1 MKQVYVYLE
10 GNDFKY
16 DIRALLKALYPTK
29 KIVITVNIVYKRYR
43 YRL

>member
-29 KIVITVNIVYKRYR
+29 EIPRPFNRNYIIER
-43 YRL
+43 